1 MAYFESDF
9 WHPSVATDAV
19 ILSLRN
25 GMLSVVL
32 GKRSDGKGWALPG
45 GFIKR
50 GESLDDCVKR
60 ELKEEAGIEVPFL
73 TQFKNYSD
81 PQRDDRHQ
89 TISVAYLAVHPSGKL
104 RLKADTDVT
113 DVGWFNVDELP
124 ILAFDHNQICS
135 DAVIFAKDLV
145 EKQPELVFAFH
156 QGEFTLTELQQ
167 TYAALAGK
175 KYAAE
180 NKRNFRLWVS
190 KFGDSAGLVED
201 TGKIKTGSHRPA
213 KLFRPNSKLFR
224 R

>member
-1 MAYFESDF
+1 MANFESNF

-25 GMLSVVL
+25 DTLAVVL

-45 GFIKR
+45 GFIQE

-113 DVGWFNVDELP
+113 DVGWFDVDGR
-124 ILAFDHNQICS
+124 
-135 DAVIFAKDLV
+135 DLHRS
-145 EKQPELVFAFH
+145 P
-156 QGEFTLTELQQ
+156 LQ
-167 TYAALAGK
+167 K
-175 KYAAE
+175 
-180 NKRNFRLWVS
+180 S
-190 KFGDSAGLVED
+190 S
-201 TGKIKTGSHRPA
+201 S
-213 KLFRPNSKLFR
+213 
-224 R
+224 